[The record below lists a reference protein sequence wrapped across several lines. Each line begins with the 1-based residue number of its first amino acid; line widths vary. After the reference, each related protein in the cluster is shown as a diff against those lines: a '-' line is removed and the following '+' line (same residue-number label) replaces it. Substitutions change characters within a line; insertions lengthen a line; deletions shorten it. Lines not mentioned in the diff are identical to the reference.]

1 MNEVEPEILV
11 FGPEIWSEQSNGG
24 ISRYFAELSNNVSLL
39 GSSCM
44 VLIPPNSNSHAANIN
59 TQLDLRN
66 LKQALKSISKS
77 SYSKKK
83 IYHAT
88 YYNKKNLRI
97 AKSLGFKT
105 IITVFDMISE
115 IFPDKPPRFRFF
127 PNIKRKSIRLAD
139 GIICISESTK
149 NDLIR
154 IYGIDESAIQ
164 VIYLA
169 SSFQVR
175 APTDLQKRREN
186 FILYVGNRSGYKNFK
201 ILLNAFGDSH
211 FLKSNFTL
219 IAFGGGQF
227 NEEEEEEIAKL
238 NVGKS
243 VIHIGGDDSRLKEL
257 YLTSKLLVYPSLY
270 EGFGLPLLEAMSL
283 GCPVIA
289 SEVSSMPEIGHE
301 AVLYFDPSS
310 AEGLQSL
317 LEKTLL
323 DEELLETL
331 TQKGLARS
339 AKFSWQE
346 TARETL
352 DFYNKL

>member
-1 MNEVEPEILV
+1 LENQSSLSRVTPLKVVALTSLTFIMFAVGIYFQNGV
-11 FGPEIWSEQSNGG
+11 FLMPLALFKPALFFVVV
-24 ISRYFAELSNNVSLL
+24 IS
-39 GSSCM
+39 
-44 VLIPPNSNSHAANIN
+44 LIP
-59 TQLDLRN
+59 
-66 LKQALKSISKS
+66 
-77 SYSKKK
+77 
-83 IYHAT
+83 
-88 YYNKKNLRI
+88 RI
-97 AKSLGFKT
+97 
-105 IITVFDMISE
+105 
-115 IFPDKPPRFRFF
+115 
-127 PNIKRKSIRLAD
+127 KSIRLAD

-154 IYGIDESAIQ
+154 VYGIDERIIK
-164 VIYLA
+164 VFCLA
-169 SSFQVR
+169 SSFEVR
-175 APTDLQKRREN
+175 APTDLQMRREN

-201 ILLNAFGDSH
+201 VLLNAFGESH

-238 NVGKS
+238 NVGQS
-243 VIHIGGDDSRLKEL
+243 VIHIGGDDSRLREL

-283 GCPVIA
+283 GCPVIT

-310 AEGLQSL
+310 AEGLQRL

-323 DEELLETL
+323 NEELLETL

-339 AKFSWQE
+339 AKFSWRV
-346 TARETL
+346 TAMETL